1 MKLTNFITLQLQ
13 NYHSNFIDK
22 YLFYQIFLFL
32 YFLTFILIFNLNK
45 HRFFIRVL
53 YSVYKDYFT
62 NFYSIFKD
70 HPSST
75 SPFLFSLSF
84 EAFQSNWTGIIIDFT
99 LLVKTLTLKFC
110 LNFWICLSCYVFI
123 AFLLRFFYFYLL
135 FIVFC
140 WLYSLL
146 IFLLNCINHLFTFF
160 VYHIFTLE
168 LYISCLLC

>member
-99 LLVKTLTLKFC
+99 LLVNTLTLKFC
-110 LNFWICLSCYVFI
+110 LNFWICLSYYVFI
-123 AFLLRFFYFYLL
+123 AFLLRFFKIDYV
-135 FIVFC
+135 FIAYILWFWTIIC
-140 WLYSLL
+140 L
-146 IFLLNCINHLFTFF
+146 IVNI
-160 VYHIFTLE
+160 
-168 LYISCLLC
+168 